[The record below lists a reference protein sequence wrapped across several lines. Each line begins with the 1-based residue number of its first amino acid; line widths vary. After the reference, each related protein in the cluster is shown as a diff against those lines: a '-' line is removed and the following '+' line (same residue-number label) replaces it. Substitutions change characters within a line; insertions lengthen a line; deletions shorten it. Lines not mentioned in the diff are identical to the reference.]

1 MHVQARTTRGLLA
14 AAESTGGG
22 DAVSGKGGG
31 ATGGIAWLGFGA
43 AGGIRGV
50 VEGKEA
56 ESEEKEAE
64 RGEGEDEAGGVPW
77 KVADDERQ
85 RAEVRRQGW
94 G

>member
-50 VEGKEA
+50 VE
-56 ESEEKEAE
+56 SEEA
-64 RGEGEDEAGGVPW
+64 P
-77 KVADDERQ
+77 
-85 RAEVRRQGW
+85 
-94 G
+94 